1 MQAQQRK
8 IEHLEAELRETR
20 AKLEES
26 NAVQSEALQRHAE
39 MQQEIE
45 NNAGRPLP
53 EDLTLSG
60 RLAAWG
66 LPLQSAAA
74 ICSSDRQNTIVFV
87 YCFIP
92 QNPQAKI

>member
-1 MQAQQRK
+1 MWQAQHRK

-45 NNAGRPLP
+45 NNAGGPS
-53 EDLTLSG
+53 LTKCLS
-60 RLAAWG
+60 LH
-66 LPLQSAAA
+66 Q
-74 ICSSDRQNTIVFV
+74 
-87 YCFIP
+87 
-92 QNPQAKI
+92 